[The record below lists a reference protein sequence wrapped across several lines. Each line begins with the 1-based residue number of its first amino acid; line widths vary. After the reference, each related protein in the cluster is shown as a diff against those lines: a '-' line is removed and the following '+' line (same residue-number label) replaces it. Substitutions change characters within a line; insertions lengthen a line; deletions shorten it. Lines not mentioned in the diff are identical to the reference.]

1 MARRKKYE
9 EPENLERWLVS
20 YADFITLLFAF
31 FVVLYAMSSVNEG
44 KYKILT
50 ESLLSAFEK
59 EPRSMNPIEV
69 GAIKIVREQITAQ
82 ETPPNPAHNERLADG
97 EYKENLK
104 TMAEQIKQAMA
115 GLMDQGLI
123 SVSEDGNWLE
133 VEMKTDILFGSGSAE
148 LSPQAV
154 PVLRQIAAILR
165 PFPNPVNVEGFTDSV
180 PIHTPEFPSNWE
192 LSAAR
197 ASSVVRILQAGGVD
211 PKRMA
216 AIGYGQYRPIADNS
230 TPEGRNKNRRVVLAI
245 SAHDTAKE
253 RKALNPQAFA
263 RGEGLAGR
271 LLTPAPGTKPAIS
284 RGNVP
289 SPSRP
294 ASP

>member
-1 MARRKKYE
+1 MARRRKPE
-9 EPENLERWLVS
+9 EHENLERWLVS

-31 FVVLYAMSSVNEG
+31 FVVLYAMSSINEG

-50 ESLLSAFEK
+50 ESLISAFET

-69 GAIKIVREQITAQ
+69 GAVKIVREQNVVR
-82 ETPPNPAHNERLADG
+82 EPPPNPLAHNERVADG

-104 TMAEQIKQAMA
+104 QMASQIKAAMA
-115 GLMDQGLI
+115 GLMDKGLI

-133 VEMKTDILFGSGSAE
+133 VEMKTDILFGSGSAR
-148 LSPQAV
+148 LSPRAI
-154 PVLRQIAAILR
+154 PVLREIAAILR

-180 PIHTPEFPSNWE
+180 PINTPEFPSNWE

-197 ASSVVRILQAGGVD
+197 ASSVVRILQDGGVD
-211 PKRMA
+211 PKRLA

-245 SAHDTAKE
+245 SAHDTSKE
-253 RKALNPQAFA
+253 RRALHPEAFA
-263 RGEGLAGR
+263 RGEGAARALLA
-271 LLTPAPGTKPAIS
+271 PATGTKPATS
-284 RGNVP
+284 TANT
-289 SPSRP
+289 
-294 ASP
+294 ASPPRFNP